1 MKTAVRFFAFFIS
14 VLLCL
19 GGLASCLRIVPNIP
33 VTGTVADPSITHQ
46 AEGEGFPAYTMT
58 DATLEEFRAQL
69 AELRELVFSEN
80 SDDAVIGERVAEME
94 NAYFH
99 IATQSQIAYI
109 LYCEDTN
116 NEMLS
121 RQYLT
126 AEEQSADAYE
136 AYIALC
142 KELDQSSA
150 PKRDVFFAGWTE
162 EDFAEMRGHS
172 EEETRLEQE
181 NSRLLVEYHALSDSE
196 FDEETERIYFAL
208 IENNNRI
215 AKLNGYDDYWTYA
228 YENVYGRDYGVE
240 EIQRVRELVKKYLVD
255 LCQQAMVMFYT
266 IYERLHSME
275 REMVLDILEQD
286 YSQDDSYV
294 DGYISTFGSEEQVLM
309 NTIFDEKNSIFA
321 VGLNALEGAFTTYL
335 YSYEQPVCFFGPGY
349 QNSYTV
355 VHELGHYYSF
365 LCNDTDQY
373 QLDLMEL
380 QSQGNEWLFTA
391 YLEDAVGGNVAKA
404 VAAYQIYNAL
414 AVILIGMVIDEF
426 EQGCYQGKVTYADQL
441 DNWMKTVVAGYGG
454 EDFFGTYITDIYA
467 YWRAVTVQSSVYYV
481 SYAVS
486 MLEAMQVYSVARE
499 RGYANAMSC
508 YLAVTD
514 LSEWETLPTF
524 MEVLQAAGLHTPM
537 DEAAY
542 LSLKNLLK

>member
-309 NTIFDEKNSIFA
+309 NTIFDEKNSI
-321 VGLNALEGAFTTYL
+321 
-335 YSYEQPVCFFGPGY
+335 
-349 QNSYTV
+349 
-355 VHELGHYYSF
+355 
-365 LCNDTDQY
+365 
-373 QLDLMEL
+373 
-380 QSQGNEWLFTA
+380 
-391 YLEDAVGGNVAKA
+391 
-404 VAAYQIYNAL
+404 
-414 AVILIGMVIDEF
+414 
-426 EQGCYQGKVTYADQL
+426 
-441 DNWMKTVVAGYGG
+441 
-454 EDFFGTYITDIYA
+454 
-467 YWRAVTVQSSVYYV
+467 
-481 SYAVS
+481 
-486 MLEAMQVYSVARE
+486 
-499 RGYANAMSC
+499 
-508 YLAVTD
+508 
-514 LSEWETLPTF
+514 
-524 MEVLQAAGLHTPM
+524 
-537 DEAAY
+537 
-542 LSLKNLLK
+542 